1 MNGNRIDILG
11 VQVSS
16 VLGTDVLTGIDEA
29 VRTGRKEIFA
39 YVNVHAANL
48 AHRLPWFKDFLNNAA
63 IAYADG
69 EGIRFGAK
77 ILGYSLPEKIALTRK
92 IWDIAALCEAN
103 GFSLYLLGGTE
114 ENAKRASENLKRKHP
129 RLNVHAHH
137 GYFTDGENE
146 IVLNN
151 IQGCKPS
158 VLIVG
163 LGMPKQEEWIL
174 KNFDR
179 LDANVILPGGA
190 CIDFAAD
197 ARPVCPEWIS
207 RLGFEWLYRF
217 AFEPKRLFYRYF
229 AGNPLFLWR
238 IFLQR
243 IKNGKHQIG
252 SNERASSPVL

>member
-1 MNGNRIDILG
+1 MNDRIDILG
-11 VQVSS
+11 VQVSN
-16 VLGTDVLTGIDEA
+16 VRGADVLRALDEA
-29 VRTGRKEIFA
+29 VRSGKKEIFA

-48 AHRLPWFKDFLNNAA
+48 AHRLPWFRDFLNSAA

-69 EGIRFGAK
+69 EGIRLGAK

-103 GFSLYLLGGTE
+103 GFLLYLLGGTE
-114 ENAKRASENLKRKHP
+114 ENAKRATENMRRKHP
-129 RLNVHAHH
+129 RLNVRAHH
-137 GYFTDGENE
+137 GYFTARESDNVMKE
-146 IVLNN
+146 I
-151 IQGCKPS
+151 QDSKPN

-163 LGMPKQEEWIL
+163 LGVPKQEDWIL

-179 LDANVILPGGA
+179 LNANVIFPGGA

-207 RLGFEWLYRF
+207 RIGFEWFYRF
-217 AFEPKRLFYRYF
+217 VFEPKRLFLRYF

-238 IFLQR
+238 IMLQR
-243 IKNGKHQIG
+243 LNGKQR
-252 SNERASSPVL
+252 SSSTERASNLVL